1 MVDPISLC
9 TSAFAAIK
17 SGVEV
22 GKQLTDVSHQ
32 IINFVNGMT
41 KVEEEH
47 KKKKSSWFTSAN
59 EEALDTFFSLQK
71 VHQMEEQLR
80 EVFMLYGNINMWNE
94 FVAIRAKI
102 RKERQR
108 KKERE
113 ARERAE
119 TIKLISYGAIGIGI
133 LLVVVI
139 FYLNYRM
146 IKS

>member
-1 MVDPISLC
+1 MDPITLC
-9 TSAFAAIK
+9 TSAFTAIK
-17 SGVEV
+17 SGVEA
-22 GKQLTDVSHQ
+22 GKQLTDLSHQ
-32 IINFVNGMT
+32 IIKFVGGMS

-47 KKKKSSWFTSAN
+47 KKKKSSWFTSSN
-59 EEALDTFFSLQK
+59 EQALDTFFSLQK

-102 RKERQR
+102 RKERRR

-119 TIKLISYGAIGIGI
+119 TIKLLSYSAIVVGI
-133 LLVVVI
+133 LIIIVI
-139 FYLNYRM
+139 FYLNFKM
-146 IKS
+146 LNN

>member
-1 MVDPISLC
+1 MDPITLC
-9 TSAFAAIK
+9 TSAFSAIK

-22 GKQLTDVSHQ
+22 GKQLTDLSHQ
-32 IINFVNGMT
+32 IIKFVGGMSR
-41 KVEEEH
+41 VEEQH
-47 KKKKSSWFTSAN
+47 KKKKSSWFTSSN

-102 RKERQR
+102 RKERRR

-113 ARERAE
+113 ALERAE
-119 TIKLISYGAIGIGI
+119 TIKLISYGAIVVGI
-133 LLVVVI
+133 LIIIVI
-139 FYLNYRM
+139 FYLNFKM
-146 IKS
+146 LNN

>member
-1 MVDPISLC
+1 MDPITLC
-9 TSAFAAIK
+9 TSAFTAIK

-22 GKQLTDVSHQ
+22 GKQLTDLSHQ
-32 IINFVNGMT
+32 IIKFVGGMS

-47 KKKKSSWFTSAN
+47 KKKKSSWFTSSN
-59 EEALDTFFSLQK
+59 EQALDTFFALQK

-102 RKERQR
+102 RKERR
-108 KKERE
+108 IKRERE

-119 TIKLISYGAIGIGI
+119 TIKLLSYCGIVVG
-133 LLVVVI
+133 LLIIIVI
-139 FYLNYRM
+139 FYLNYKM
-146 IKS
+146 LNN